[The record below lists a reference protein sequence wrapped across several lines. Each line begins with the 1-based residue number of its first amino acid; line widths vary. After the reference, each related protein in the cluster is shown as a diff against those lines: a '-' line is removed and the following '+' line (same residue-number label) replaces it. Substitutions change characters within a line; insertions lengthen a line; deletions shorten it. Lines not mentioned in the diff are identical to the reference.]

1 MQINRLGKPD
11 LKYFG
16 TIIGFIMLIVS
27 GEAVADGACSFLG
40 GAVAFSASQP
50 STAVYS
56 SSLPG
61 SGSSG
66 MSCAGL
72 FVGVLTSQTI
82 KVTMTSTTN
91 NLNLL
96 NNNGSGDKIPYT
108 VYADTNKAYPITIN
122 NQFNYGS
129 HLSLLTLILG
139 VGTSNIP
146 LYVSTTPGAN
156 ISAGTYTDT
165 IYLSWDYE
173 LCAVGLIA
181 CITPL
186 TGKGSSVVTVTLT
199 VTSSCAINST
209 PSVNFNAQSLVEQFS
224 PITQNVNVTCTKSS
238 GYTSYFDNGANYSL
252 PWRRMKSSQ
261 GNFLQYSFYVP
272 STTTIWGVTNPQAGI
287 GTGLSQN
294 IPYTV
299 AINGNSAQ
307 SAPPVGAYV
316 DTVSFVLSY

>member
-1 MQINRLGKPD
+1 MQINRLGKSD

-16 TIIGFIMLIVS
+16 IIICFVVLTVS
-27 GEAVADGACSFLG
+27 GKAAADGACSFPG
-40 GAVAFSASQP
+40 GSVTFSASQP

-61 SGSSG
+61 TGNSG

-82 KVTMTSTTN
+82 KVTMTSTAN

-108 VYADTNKAYPITIN
+108 VYADANKAYPITVN
-122 NQFNYGS
+122 NEFNYGS

-173 LCAVGLIA
+173 LCAVGLVV

-186 TGKGSSVVTVTLT
+186 TGKGSSTVTVTLT

-209 PSVNFNAQSLVEQFS
+209 PPVNFNAKSLVEQFS
-224 PITQNVNVTCTKSS
+224 PLTQNVNVTCTKSS
-238 GYTSYFDNGANYSL
+238 GYTSYFDNGANYSI

-261 GNFLQYSFYVP
+261 GNFLQYNIYVP
-272 STTTIWGVTNPQAGI
+272 NTTTIWGLTNPQAGI

-299 AINGNSAQ
+299 AINGSGGQ
-307 SAPPVGAYV
+307 PAPVVGSYT